1 MNKTIIVSNRLPVH
15 LKISKDT
22 VQVNRSVGGLAT
34 GMRSVH
40 QEGNGLWIGW
50 SGLTQEEQSRSLEGK
65 VSAALKAEKCVAVP
79 LQASDI
85 EFYYHGFS
93 NSGLWPLF
101 HYFQAYTAFEKS
113 HWEAYRNVNM
123 KFAEVVLKQAED
135 GDTIWVHDYQ
145 LMLLPELLKEQNP
158 SLTIG
163 FFLHIP
169 FPSYEIFRICPW
181 RDALLKG
188 LLGADLIGFH
198 TYDYVRHFLSSASRI
213 TDVDIRFNVLHYKAR
228 EIRVDCF
235 PMGIDYNRFHQ
246 AALEHQSLPAGER
259 SELLQSLQ
267 TNLSTGKL
275 ILSIDRMDYTKGI
288 QARIR
293 SFEHFLLKYPQYKEK
308 VRLLMLAVPSRE
320 EVAQYQELK
329 KETDELVGRVNGRFA
344 TVNWTPIWYFYRSMP
359 FNDLIDLYAWADVAL
374 VTPIRDGMNLV
385 AKEYIACRVNNDG
398 VLVLSEMAGA
408 AKELSDALL
417 VNPFNYD
424 ELATTLKQ
432 AMDMPP
438 CEQSDRMQRMQR
450 RVKCYNVEHW
460 ASEFLKALSITR
472 QNVAVH
478 TPALGKATTGAI
490 IARLNKA
497 KKTLILLDYDGT
509 LMGFR
514 NNPSDARPDQQLLE
528 LLDQIHTGSTEVV
541 IISGRDRKTLE
552 QWFGQKC
559 YTVITDHGV
568 WMYRKGSWEA
578 IETPMTDWK
587 EHLRPILE
595 SFADSTPGSFVE
607 EKEYSLAWHY
617 RMADPELGIIRKNEL
632 KAALNAFTT
641 NDMLGVLEGKK
652 VLEIKSSAIN
662 KGRAASLLTQ
672 QQAYDF
678 IIAIG
683 DDWTDEYMFEQL
695 PDSAC
700 TIKVGAGKTAASLFV
715 DTIEEVRPFLL
726 KIAGEISKMT
736 KNTV

>member
-15 LKISKDT
+15 LTVTGDT
-22 VQVNRSVGGLAT
+22 VLVNRSVGGLAT

-50 SGLTQEEQSRSLEGK
+50 SGLTQEELSESVEDK
-65 VSAALKAEKCVAVP
+65 VSNALSEEKCIAVP
-79 LQASDI
+79 LKALDVKL
-85 EFYYHGFS
+85 YYHGFS
-93 NSGLWPLF
+93 NGGLWPLF
-101 HYFQAYTAFEKS
+101 HYFQAYTSFEKS
-113 HWEAYRNVNM
+113 EWEAYINVNM
-123 KFAEVVLKQAED
+123 KFAETVLNQAQD
-135 GDTIWVHDYQ
+135 GDTIWIHDYQ
-145 LMLLPELLKEQNP
+145 LMLLPQLIKEKNP
-158 SLTIG
+158 ALTVG

-181 RDALLKG
+181 REELLKG

-213 TDVDIRFNVLHYKAR
+213 ANVDIHFNDVHYKGR

-246 AALEHQSLPAGER
+246 AAVTHQSLPPGER

-267 TNLSTGKL
+267 ANLTTGKL

-293 SFEHFLLKYPQYKEK
+293 SFEHFLIRYPQYKEK

-320 EVAQYQELK
+320 DVPQYQELK
-329 KETDELVGRVNGRFA
+329 RETDELVGRVNGRFA

-359 FNDLIDLYAWADVAL
+359 FDDLIDLYTWADVAL
-374 VTPIRDGMNLV
+374 ITPIRDGMNLV
-385 AKEYIACRVNNDG
+385 AKEYVACRVNNDG

-424 ELATTLKQ
+424 ELAQTLKQ
-432 AMDMPP
+432 ALEMPP
-438 CEQSDRMQRMQR
+438 AEQSGRMERMQK
-450 RVKCYNVEHW
+450 RVKRYNVERW
-460 ASEFLKALSITR
+460 ASEFQKALLATRQRMISPAQRVDSDVATGIITR
-472 QNVAVH
+472 FNA
-478 TPALGKATTGAI
+478 
-490 IARLNKA
+490 A
-497 KKTLILLDYDGT
+497 KKRLLLLDYDGT

-514 NNPSDARPDQQLLE
+514 NMPCDVKPDEALLS
-528 LLDQIHTGSTEVV
+528 LLDQIHTGTTEVA

-552 QWFGQKC
+552 QWFGQKN
-559 YTVITDHGV
+559 YTMITDHGV
-568 WMYRKGSWEA
+568 WLYRDAGWEA
-578 IETPMTDWK
+578 IETPMTGWK
-587 EHLRPILE
+587 EHLRPVME
-595 SFADSTPGSFVE
+595 SFADSTPGTFIE

-617 RMADPELGIIRKNEL
+617 RMADPELGTIRKNEL
-632 KAALNAFTT
+632 KAALTALTANNT
-641 NDMLGVLEGKK
+641 LGVLEGKK
-652 VLEIKSSAIN
+652 VLEIKSSTIN
-662 KGRAASLLTQ
+662 KGRAASFLAQ

-678 IIAIG
+678 VMAIG

-700 TIKVGAGKTAASLFV
+700 TIKVGAGKTSARFFV
-715 DTIEEVRPFLL
+715 DSIEEVRPLL
-726 KIAGEISKMT
+726 QQIACEISGKAR
-736 KNTV
+736 V